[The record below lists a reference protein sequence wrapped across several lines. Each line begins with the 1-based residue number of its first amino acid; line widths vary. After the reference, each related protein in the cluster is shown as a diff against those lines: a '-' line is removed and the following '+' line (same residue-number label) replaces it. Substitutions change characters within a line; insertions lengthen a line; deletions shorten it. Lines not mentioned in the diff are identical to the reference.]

1 MGGVYFIIIVS
12 QFKSV
17 TFKILKQLTASGYH
31 IGQHNSR
38 LKEKILMFLFSQ
50 GKIIKILIWDK
61 FMFFQTLTYIMGN
74 LS

>member
-1 MGGVYFIIIVS
+1 MLSPWNGGCVFYNYRIS

-38 LKEKILMFLFSQ
+38 LKEKILMFLFSR
-50 GKIIKILIWDK
+50 KD
-61 FMFFQTLTYIMGN
+61 Y
-74 LS
+74 